1 MEVRRYMADYAFHP
15 QAKLFYRPIEAAL
28 RWCNLMHHESEILK
42 AAWSRPDIF
51 SDFLSQWPSL
61 QIAVEKI
68 EDAVRNGDLRYG
80 CLGIPVP
87 MGTYV
92 EPQQLTIR
100 HSDLLNWMQVFYPD
114 QRPAFL
120 FGRSRNTLETITL
133 GTFLALQADR
143 DVLLR
148 ELKILQRQHHEI
160 LLDLQ
165 RIGVERD
172 DLKAMVETHGRLS
185 ERSELTYK
193 NIIGVLLRL
202 FLEHSPAGKPLSVF
216 TSQSA
221 IVDAI
226 IARYGG
232 IPGLSKRTLD
242 EKFAAANRSLKK
254 R

>member
-1 MEVRRYMADYAFHP
+1 MLGHFFHP

-42 AAWSRPDIF
+42 AAWSKPDNFI
-51 SDFLSQWPSL
+51 DLLAQWPSL

-68 EDAVRNGDLRYG
+68 EDALRNGDLRYG
-80 CLGIPVP
+80 CLGISVP
-87 MGTYV
+87 TGTYV
-92 EPQQLTIR
+92 GPYQLTIR
-100 HSDLLNWMQVFYPD
+100 HSDFLTWMQVFYPD

-120 FGRSRNTLETITL
+120 FGRSRDTLETISL

-143 DVLLR
+143 DHLLQ
-148 ELKILQRQHHEI
+148 ELKKLQRQHHEI

-165 RIGVERD
+165 TMGVERD
-172 DLKAMVETHGRLS
+172 DLKAMVETHGHLS

-193 NIIGVLLRL
+193 NIIGVLLSL

-226 IARYGG
+226 VARYGG
-232 IPGLSKRTLD
+232 IAGLSKRTLD
-242 EKFAAANRSLKK
+242 KKFAAANRSLKK
-254 R
+254 IK